1 MEGYEI
7 HMGDTRSGLP
17 AMCEIKDCAGKQTA
31 SQRTRQSM
39 DGVSMGNVYGT
50 YIHGIFDRE
59 DVVTAVDRAL
69 AARKGMILDDLKA
82 VDLKDFKERQY
93 DLLADGL
100 RSHLDMKKIYEIL
113 EGGI

>member
-1 MEGYEI
+1 
-7 HMGDTRSGLP
+7 MGETRSSLP
-17 AMCEIKDCAGKQTA
+17 AMSKIKNYARKQEF

-39 DGVSMGNVYGT
+39 DGVSLGNVYGT

-59 DVVTAVDRAL
+59 DVVTAVVRAL
-69 AARKGMILDDLKA
+69 AARKGIALDDLKA
-82 VDLKDFKERQY
+82 VDLKEFKERQY

-100 RSHLDMKKIYEIL
+100 RRHLDMEKIYEIL